1 LLLSGSQAKSHS
13 LSSTKI
19 ILVEIADIM
28 PASFAIRQSKTI
40 LARSALISVISV
52 AAYAR
57 EPLTE
62 RIEAEC
68 NDAVERGDIGAM
80 IRAESELRALGI
92 QSRETKRRKAHR
104 PKRVPAHPLQ
114 VKNRSHDCSQ

>member
-1 LLLSGSQAKSHS
+1 
-13 LSSTKI
+13 
-19 ILVEIADIM
+19 M

-40 LARSALISVISV
+40 LARSALISLISV

-57 EPLTE
+57 EPLTD

-68 NDAVERGDIGAM
+68 NEAVERGDIGAM

-92 QSRETKRRKAHR
+92 QSRETKRSKAHR

-114 VKNRSHDCSQ
+114 VKNRSRDWSQ